1 LPPARPLP
9 CITLTAAALITIN
22 AQRELRLTSTPRLAK
37 NCKVG
42 QPTPPLIRENTHM
55 QPFADASRG
64 DATDAAAPMQV
75 LLVDDDRELCRML
88 EEYLGPEGFRLTIVH
103 DGDAA
108 LYQLGRHHFD
118 LIVLDVMLP
127 RMGGLDVLRLLRQK
141 LTTPVLMLTAR
152 GEEIDRVVGLEL
164 GADDYLP
171 KPFNPRELVARMRA
185 ILRRSLQLEP
195 QPGRRE
201 RIEAGPVSLHL
212 ASRTASARGQSINL
226 TGVEFRVLEVLM
238 QQVGTV
244 VSREQLT
251 RQVLGRRLTPY
262 DRSIDTHI
270 SNIRRK
276 LAVVADSIS
285 IVNVRRSGYVLTVA
299 EANAVQSGGSSA
311 QSGGPQAPQ
320 SGGSAPPP
328 GASTAQPSAELGRVG
343 DSTHPS

>member
-1 LPPARPLP
+1 M
-9 CITLTAAALITIN
+9 N
-22 AQRELRLTSTPRLAK
+22 AESTD
-37 NCKVG
+37 
-42 QPTPPLIRENTHM
+42 E
-55 QPFADASRG
+55 ADDG
-64 DATDAAAPMQV
+64 APMAV

-88 EEYLGPEGFRLTIVH
+88 GEYLTPEGFRITVVH
-103 DGDAA
+103 DGDEA
-108 LYQLGRHHFD
+108 LYALGRHHFD

-141 LTTPVLMLTAR
+141 LATPVLMLTAR
-152 GEEIDRVVGLEL
+152 GEEVDRVVGLEL

-185 ILRRSLQLEP
+185 ILRRSALPEP

-201 RIEAGPVSLHL
+201 RVEAGPITLHF
-212 ASRTASARGQSINL
+212 ASRTASARGQTFGL

-238 QQVGTV
+238 QQVGVV

-276 LAVVADSIS
+276 LAAVTDEVS

-299 EANAVQSGGSSA
+299 EPAAVAAGAGGA
-311 QSGGPQAPQ
+311 RDEHA
-320 SGGSAPPP
+320 
-328 GASTAQPSAELGRVG
+328 
-343 DSTHPS
+343 